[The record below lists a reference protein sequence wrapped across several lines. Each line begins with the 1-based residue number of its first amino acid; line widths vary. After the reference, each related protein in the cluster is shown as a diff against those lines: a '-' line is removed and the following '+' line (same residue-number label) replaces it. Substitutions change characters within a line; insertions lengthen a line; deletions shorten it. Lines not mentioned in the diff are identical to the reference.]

1 ARSWLT
7 SNTVPAYSASCSC
20 NRSRVSRSRS
30 LVGSSSTSR
39 LDGRAKPQARG
50 EPGPLAARQYADRGA
65 SLLGA
70 EQEVL
75 HVADHIAAFAAYRHC
90 IAAAAGHR
98 LRQSPLGVKALP
110 PLIERDRRQVGAEPD
125 RTRIRGE
132 GAGQQIE

>member
-1 ARSWLT
+1 MADQQYRAGVFRQFLLQQVEGFQIEVIGRLVEHQQVGPAGEGT
-7 SNTVPAYSASCSC
+7 S
-20 NRSRVSRSRS
+20 
-30 LVGSSSTSR
+30 
-39 LDGRAKPQARG
+39 QG

-75 HVADHIAAFAAYRHC
+75 HVADHMAAFAAYRHR

-110 PLIERDRRQVGAEPD
+110 PLIDRDRRQVGAEPD
-125 RTRIRGE
+125 RPRIRGE
-132 GAGQQIE
+132 GADQ